1 MKKYLLILIAVF
13 VAIGG
18 FFAIKNFVPNLKTD
32 TSGAVT
38 ALKKT
43 LNTAIDSKIGGIT
56 TSVPKANKTV
66 QKQISTPPPLVTKT
80 APVSPSTALSKLGV
94 LVWTNV
100 QRDLN
105 GKMPSLTSNSILDQ
119 IANLRLQDMFSRQY
133 FEHISPIGEGA
144 SDLART
150 NGYEFIVIGEN
161 IALGNFES
169 DQKLVDAWMA
179 SPGHRANI
187 LNTRYQE
194 IGIAVGE
201 GTFDGQKTWLAVQ
214 IFGKPISSCPQIDGN
229 IKTQIETN
237 KSIIDNLQNQAQ
249 AVRTDLESSSP
260 QTKAEV
266 EIYNQKVNQYNS
278 LISQINSLISETKNL
293 VANYNNQVQAF
304 NLCLGN

>member
-169 DQKLVDAWMA
+169 DQKLVAAWMA

-187 LNTRYQE
+187 LNARFVD
-194 IGIAVGE
+194 I
-201 GTFDGQKTWLAVQ
+201 GTFVDQQLAQRQFTLERRQHERAFISAIAHFNFDLRRVDQ
-214 IFGKPISSCPQIDGN
+214 QLGDLLGRGFDRQQQAGMARRVHRVWIKAAPQQLAYFGRIVLCNGSEKVVI
-229 IKTQIETN
+229 
-237 KSIIDNLQNQAQ
+237 
-249 AVRTDLESSSP
+249 RTSVD
-260 QTKAEV
+260 T
-266 EIYNQKVNQYNS
+266 
-278 LISQINSLISETKNL
+278 
-293 VANYNNQVQAF
+293 
-304 NLCLGN
+304 